1 MRELRIAHLYPKLLN
16 LYGDMGNI
24 ITLKKRCEWRGINV
38 TVDEIGISDDIK
50 EHDLYFIGGGQDKQ
64 QQEVAQELFT
74 HKDFLHKERDN
85 GAVFLGICG
94 GYQLFG
100 HYYQPF
106 EGEKLIGISLMDAY
120 TIAGK
125 KRFIG
130 NVTVETDFLTPKT
143 LVGFENHSGLTY
155 LQGETKPLG
164 RNIVGT
170 EMFLLGIIGEATGI
184 GARVLTELEI
194 NIKDARTIVE
204 NLIGFGNE
212 YYDKEILFTERAKRV
227 LETAWELAKK
237 DKKTKIESG
246 GYDADHKA

>member
-24 ITLKKRCEWRGINV
+24 ITIKKRCKWRGINV
-38 TVDEIGISDDIK
+38 TVNEIGIGDSIS

-64 QQEVAQELFT
+64 QQEVAQELFK

-106 EGEKLIGISLMDAY
+106 EGDKLIGISLMDAY
-120 TIAGK
+120 TVAGK

-164 RNIVGT
+164 KNTVGNGNNGQDGFEGGRYKNVFGT
-170 EMFLLGIIGEATGI
+170 YLHGSILPKNPHFADYLIKLALEKRYKEKIELQKLND
-184 GARVLTELEI
+184 ELEI
-194 NIKDARTIVE
+194 
-204 NLIGFGNE
+204 
-212 YYDKEILFTERAKRV
+212 
-227 LETAWELAKK
+227 
-237 DKKTKIESG
+237 KTHNSLVG
-246 GYDADHKA
+246 KAY